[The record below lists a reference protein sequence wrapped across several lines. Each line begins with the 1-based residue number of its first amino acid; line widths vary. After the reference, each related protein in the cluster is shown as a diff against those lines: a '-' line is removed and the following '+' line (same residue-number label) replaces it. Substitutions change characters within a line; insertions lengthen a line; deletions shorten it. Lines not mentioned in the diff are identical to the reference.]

1 MVVFGKNYCCG
12 GGLPFPFWPGPGGC
26 IFLAASLYFWYW
38 ASVNTFLTAS
48 SLSFT
53 SLSMASFTFGSGGGG
68 GGGGLSF
75 LNLSAAVKKFVKA
88 FSIAAFCA
96 AVGCTSFCKISLVLF
111 NRSSIVGG
119 LGGGG

>member
-1 MVVFGKNYCCG
+1 M
-12 GGLPFPFWPGPGGC
+12 L
-26 IFLAASLYFWYW
+26 
-38 ASVNTFLTAS
+38 S

-53 SLSMASFTFGSGGGG
+53 SLSIASFTFGSGGGG

-75 LNLSAAVKKFVKA
+75 LNLSAAVKKFLNA

-119 LGGGG
+119 LGGGGGSCAFAKMAGKRSPAMISIFFMVLYYRWIRVKNSFGGN